1 MVTEF
6 VPPWTAS
13 RNCCVVATLTEA
25 VAGEMVTL
33 MLVVGSVHVEVEVE
47 EELVDVEVVQ
57 VTAVLA
63 VLAWWQE
70 DRAKRTRTN
79 GNKNGRLTA
88 PLSWPFEIASTYSCV
103 SARIPKR

>member
-1 MVTEF
+1 VSLPPVVPFTCQFVTEF
-6 VPPWTAS
+6 VPPWTES
-13 RNCCVVATLTEA
+13 WNCNVVATLTDA

-70 DRAKRTRTN
+70 DRAKRARTK
-79 GNKNGRLTA
+79 GDKNGRLTA
-88 PLSWPFEIASTYSCV
+88 PLS
-103 SARIPKR
+103 